1 MVYVECKDKKEYFY
15 DVTYDKEKLQNI
27 LEKLRNYSYV
37 KSSKEQMS
45 GSAITKWP
53 ATMKN
58 IEKRVEYFVSLK
70 NGISNPKLL
79 PETVVH
85 HTENGNNFVTYEYIY
100 EKFPDLYY
108 FIDIIINNKS
118 LVDYDFLYGESVP
131 HSIIFLDEDSI
142 KQITL
147 AELLEYIHSPQL
159 VDCNMESFRDLNDRN
174 YDYKGLNK
182 LYKETLESFKFKLV
196 AIKEVVDNQEVVSGL
211 TLQKIR

>member
-37 KSSKEQMS
+37 KSSKGKMS

-118 LVDYDFLYGESVP
+118 LVDYDFLYGESAP
-131 HSIIFLDEDSI
+131 CSIMFLDESSI
-142 KQITL
+142 KQIAL

-159 VDCNMESFRDLNDRN
+159 VDCNMESFRDINDRN